1 VVEVGRGSRGSS
13 DEDVVRHAQVGNV
26 GKYGAL
32 VGWFGRTLLEGV
44 VGLLV
49 VYFEENRG
57 TGEKV
62 GERV

>member
-1 VVEVGRGSRGSS
+1 MKMLCIMHKS
-13 DEDVVRHAQVGNV
+13 AI
-26 GKYGAL
+26 GKYCAL

-57 TGEKV
+57 TSEKV